1 MKTLLILAIALTAC
15 GPSVDSFVRADYPQV
30 DARSVKRI
38 ALIVTPPPG
47 GDEATGRMWSLVAR
61 RWANQHRNF
70 IVKRNT
76 TTLTFDRAAACAGMQ
91 GVIRLDPGVK
101 PDGDGFSVE
110 LDAELLRC
118 TDGERIWSAQVAGSF
133 EGNDEN
139 VQAMR
144 EVYER
149 EVGAGVGPQV
159 AAAIHSVR
167 AAFETLPQP
176 VLTED
181 EEMEKI
187 ELGE

>member
-1 MKTLLILAIALTAC
+1 MKRLLILLLLPAC
-15 GPSVDSFVRADYPQV
+15 GPSVESFVRADYPQV
-30 DARSVKRI
+30 DARAVKRV
-38 ALIVTPPPG
+38 ALVVAPPPG

-61 RWANQHRNF
+61 RWTNQHRNF

-76 TTLTFDRAAACAGMQ
+76 TALTFDRTTACAGMQ
-91 GVIRLDPGVK
+91 GVIRLNPGVT
-101 PDGDGFSVE
+101 PDGDGFAVD

-118 TDGERIWSAQVAGSF
+118 TDGERIWSARVAGSF
-133 EGNDEN
+133 EADDEH

-144 EVYER
+144 DVYER
-149 EVGAGVGPQV
+149 EVGPSAGPQV

>member
-1 MKTLLILAIALTAC
+1 MKKLAFLLLLPAC
-15 GPSVDSFVRADYPQV
+15 GPSVTSFVRADYAQV
-30 DARSVKRI
+30 DARAVKRV
-38 ALIVTPPPG
+38 ALVVAPTPG
-47 GDEATGRMWSLVAR
+47 GDEPTGRMWSLVAR

-70 IVKRNT
+70 IVKRNAT
-76 TTLTFDRAAACAGMQ
+76 AAAFDRAAACAGMH

-101 PDGDGFSVE
+101 PDGDGFAVDLS
-110 LDAELLRC
+110 AELLRC
-118 TDGERIWSAQVAGSF
+118 TDGEVVWSAQVAGSF
-133 EGNDEN
+133 DADDEH

-144 EVYER
+144 AIYER
-149 EVGAGVGPQV
+149 EVGPAVGPQV

-176 VLTED
+176 VLTEE